1 MPRTGGA
8 AGLAEI
14 ASLLAAESAGA
25 APLPHALLPPAPVPS
40 GGAAAPHPVAPQTEE
55 DFRQERMQGIVE
67 LREAVDALCTCLT
80 DIAESSL
87 QAESSEEVNA
97 RARYDAASKQVT
109 RLLAVCAK
117 QHGAVY

>member
-1 MPRTGGA
+1 
-8 AGLAEI
+8 
-14 ASLLAAESAGA
+14 
-25 APLPHALLPPAPVPS
+25 
-40 GGAAAPHPVAPQTEE
+40 VAPQTEE

-87 QAESSEEVNA
+87 QAESSA
-97 RARYDAASKQVT
+97 PATTASKQVT

-117 QHGAVY
+117 QHGAAY